1 MCLCPLYIIVKSQFF
16 LYKTWPHAC
25 DTMWNLGGAN
35 TICYI
40 GCVRPRVTV
49 GSGTCP
55 TLICLSC
62 ILSRCST
69 SWATPP
75 GLFWVGNFH
84 YGVSWTFWLDCPPSM
99 IILNS
104 ASSVAQTIDQ
114 MNHCHSL
121 WFLRQDLAVYQKAH
135 YVAQVPET
143 GNRLCQLPECSHDGF
158 LVPYQLWSM
167 SWLCFVIHIQFH
179 IVF

>member
-1 MCLCPLYIIVKSQFF
+1 VSFIYIPEVCNSFFMCLCPLYIIVKSQFF

-40 GCVRPRVTV
+40 GYVRPRVTV

-84 YGVSWTFWLDCPPSM
+84 YGVSWTLASLPSIHDCPE
-99 IILNS
+99 LCLL
-104 ASSVAQTIDQ
+104 SSSGYRPGQPLPFCLV
-114 MNHCHSL
+114 
-121 WFLRQDLAVYQKAH
+121 LRQDLAVYQKAH

-143 GNRLCQLPECSHDGF
+143 GTPPKSATW
-158 LVPYQLWSM
+158 V
-167 SWLCFVIHIQFH
+167 
-179 IVF
+179 